1 MVDTSILFSYY
12 HDQACL
18 KFAPEKVGNFMK
30 PKIGIITLGVSDLKR
45 SLKFYRDGL
54 GFPTHEYKD
63 DAGIVFFKLEGTW
76 LALYPLADLEK
87 DLGEDVKKAG
97 LQANQDSNLPLVK
110 GAGGILGGVT
120 LAHNEKTKEEV
131 DATVQLAVQAG
142 ATLVKQPEDV
152 FWGGYSGYFADPD
165 GHLWEVA
172 YNPFMDLS

>member
-1 MVDTSILFSYY
+1 
-12 HDQACL
+12 
-18 KFAPEKVGNFMK
+18 MK
-30 PKIGIITLGVSDLKR
+30 PKIAIITLGVSDLKQ

-76 LALYPLADLEK
+76 LALYPRDELVK

-97 LQANQDSNLPLVK
+97 LLNEQGEFAPGVSP
-110 GAGGILGGVT
+110 VT

-131 DATVQLAVQAG
+131 DATVQLAVKAG
-142 ATLVKQPEDV
+142 ATLVKQPEGV
-152 FWGGYSGYFADPD
+152 FWGGNSGYFADPD

-172 YNPFMDLS
+172 YNPFIDLT